1 MEGIFLFKAKVKELK
16 TKELKTKELKTKA
29 PKNISLNDEEK
40 EIILAE
46 VTKETERIKDVLVEK
61 KKNELIK
68 MVEEEMDKVQ
78 REAELISNEILLEK
92 TIRYMKSKY
101 DIEPSQ
107 SMKRDLQKILSTNSK
122 KTDVSYIK

>member
-1 MEGIFLFKAKVKELK
+1 MEGIFLFKAKV
-16 TKELKTKELKTKA
+16 KELKTKELKTKA

>member
-16 TKELKTKELKTKA
+16 TKELKTKA
-29 PKNISLNDEEK
+29 PKNISLNDKEK

>member
-1 MEGIFLFKAKVKELK
+1 LEGIYLFKPKV
-16 TKELKTKELKTKA
+16 KELKTKA

-68 MVEEEMDKVQ
+68 MVEEEMDKVHK
-78 REAELISNEILLEK
+78 EAELISNEILLEK
-92 TIRYMKSKY
+92 FVRYMKSKY

-107 SMKRDLQKILSTNSK
+107 NMKRDLQKIIFTNNK
-122 KTDVSYIK
+122 KSDVSYIK

>member
-1 MEGIFLFKAKVKELK
+1 MEGIFLFKPKVKELK
-16 TKELKTKELKTKA
+16 TKA
-29 PKNISLNDEEK
+29 SKNISLNEEEK

-46 VTKETERIKDVLVEK
+46 VTKETERIKDILVEK
-61 KKNELIK
+61 KKTELIK

-78 REAELISNEILLEK
+78 KEAESISNDILLEK
-92 TIRYMKSKY
+92 FIRYMKSKY

-107 SMKRDLQKILSTNSK
+107 NMKRDLHKILSTNSK